1 MTIGDA
7 SVGAAVVDPAE
18 PLETPGPVAAGGG
31 PEAEPV
37 APALGDLDAGPDVGL
52 AVRLAVGLGLAGR
65 VERAG
70 WGATLAGGSTVL
82 VVVELSTGTGRT
94 AR

>member
-1 MTIGDA
+1 MT
-7 SVGAAVVDPAE
+7 
-18 PLETPGPVAAGGG
+18 AGGG
-31 PEAEPV
+31 PDAEP
-37 APALGDLDAGPDVGL
+37 LGPPLGELDAGPGVGL
-52 AVRLAVGLGLAGR
+52 AVGLDVGLGLAGR

-70 WGATLAGGSTVL
+70 RGATVAGGSTVL